1 MALRVFRFCL
11 AALAAFLMVLLAMTI
26 VVAQEDR
33 VAQIEAATEEIS
45 ALRSAIADGDADVAA
60 AEARLRELRQEA
72 RQRLTGVNQELDTVR
87 DQLSALGPAPGEG
100 DPPET
105 ADLAEQRAALNE
117 TLARANSQHVRI
129 NANIAESN
137 QLLAEIANERVLSL
151 YERLFSRGA
160 SLVSPALWSSAVS
173 SAGDVADK
181 TGRYFADWAQD
192 KRESNQLGAAIAA
205 ITVAFGVSLFLFWPV
220 NRWIMATFADAISR
234 RKPTT
239 GRRVLAAGLKML
251 ARAVPGVIGGFIM
264 IETLRAQ
271 GILPE
276 AGESA
281 ARIFWLVLLDYLLVS
296 GFLAGLFAPRN
307 PAWRI
312 APVDARRGR
321 IAGALIIS
329 IVIAFG
335 VKVLLHEIFAIESA
349 ATSLMRLSDAIAAF
363 LIGGLLYA
371 LCRKNLWFTKPT
383 DNDPVAVSDLPE
395 ATTGASS
402 VAAAPPAGGADW
414 WRFLRRSGRAVAIV
428 MLVAVFVGYTSL
440 ADFIASRVYYLALI
454 LALAWFFRALLRESV
469 FWARAR
475 MEPPEGR
482 SRDEE
487 EAASHNFKFWTNW
500 LINLVLFAVLA
511 PVALMLAGV
520 PAQNVA
526 DIGMQALFGFRI
538 GGIQIPSIANIVYAL
553 VIFIAILMLTRL
565 LQRAIQKGPFEHSK
579 VDIGVQ
585 NSLITLMGYVG
596 LVIAL
601 VASISSLGFDLG
613 NLALIAGALSV
624 GIGFGLQSIV
634 NNFVSGLI
642 LLFERP
648 IKVGDWIVTTS
659 GEGTV
664 KKISV
669 RSTEIETFD
678 RSSIIVPNSE
688 LISSTVTNW
697 THKNKIGRVI
707 VNIGVAYGEDPE
719 KVRDILLKCAREHPL
734 VVSFPEPFVT
744 WQDFGSSSLD
754 FDLRAFLNDIS
765 RGLSVRTD
773 LRFAIFKAFREEGI
787 EIPFPQQD
795 VYIKSLPDGYAP
807 DKKGESN
814 A

>member
-1 MALRVFRFCL
+1 MAMSMFRLFL
-11 AALAAFLMVLLAMTI
+11 TPVIAFLMMASASLA
-26 VVAQEDR
+26 QDDR
-33 VAQIEAATEEIS
+33 TAEIEATTQEIAS
-45 ALRSAIADGDADVAA
+45 
-60 AEARLRELRQEA
+60 LRETVAEPGAETNTAESLLRDLRQGS
-72 RQRLTGVNQELDTVR
+72 RQQLTGVDHELNAIR
-87 DQLSALGPAPGEG
+87 DQLNALGPAPGEG

-105 ADLAEQRAALNE
+105 ADLAAQRAALNE
-117 TLARANSQHVRI
+117 ELARANSQRVRI
-129 NANIAESN
+129 NANIAEAN
-137 QLLAEIANERVLSL
+137 QLLGEIANMRVQSL

-160 SLVSPALWSSAVS
+160 SLASPALWSAASEA
-173 SAGDVADK
+173 AGEVAQK
-181 TGRYFADWAQD
+181 TGAFFADWAQE
-192 KRESNQLGAAIAA
+192 KRSQDRLGVSIIA
-205 ITVAFGVSLFLFWPV
+205 ITLAFGVSLFLFWPV

-239 GRRVLAAGLKML
+239 GRRVVAAGLKMI

-271 GILPE
+271 GILTE

-281 ARIFWLVLLDYLLVS
+281 ARIFWLVLIDYLLVS
-296 GFLAGLFAPRN
+296 GFLSGLFAPRN

-312 APVDARRGR
+312 APIDAARGR
-321 IAGALIIS
+321 TAGALIIA
-329 IVIAFG
+329 IVIVFG
-335 VKVLLHEIFAIESA
+335 VKVLLHEIFAIENA
-349 ATSLMRLSDAIAAF
+349 AEALMRLSDAIAAF
-363 LIGGLLYA
+363 IIGCLLYA
-371 LCRKNLWFTKPT
+371 LCRKSFWFSNKAGATVMGSPEDQAALADLDKQ
-383 DNDPVAVSDLPE
+383 AVTRS
-395 ATTGASS
+395 AR
-402 VAAAPPAGGADW
+402 GADW
-414 WRFLRRSGRAVAIV
+414 WRFLRRSGRAVALF
-428 MLVAVFVGYTSL
+428 MLVAVIVGYTSL

-454 LALAWFFRALLRESV
+454 LALAWFFRALLREGV
-469 FWARAR
+469 FLLRDK
-475 MEPPEGR
+475 MEPAESR
-482 SRDEE
+482 SQSEE
-487 EAASHNFKFWTNW
+487 ETASDNFRFWTNW
-500 LINLVLFAVLA
+500 LINTVLFFMLA

-520 PAQNVA
+520 PAQNVV
-526 DIGMQALFGFRI
+526 DIGVQALFGFRI
-538 GGIQIPSIANIVYAL
+538 GGVQIPSIAKIFYAV
-553 VIFIAILMLTRL
+553 VIFIAVLMLTRL

-585 NSLITLMGYVG
+585 NSLITLMGYIG

-601 VASISSLGFDLG
+601 FVSISSLGFDLG

-664 KKISV
+664 RKISV

-707 VNIGVAYGEDPE
+707 VPVGVAYGEDPE
-719 KVRDILLKCAREHPL
+719 KVREILIRCAKEHPL
-734 VVSFPEPFVT
+734 VVSYPEPFVT

-765 RGLSVRTD
+765 KGLSVRTD
-773 LRFAIFKAFREEGI
+773 LRFAIFQAFKEEGI

-795 VYIKSLPDGYAP
+795 VYIKSFPGRDQP
-807 DKKGESN
+807 QKGEGSD